1 MHKWVFAA
9 VVAVMLGL
17 APLAVQADEV
27 DMARI
32 TCKEFLNDK
41 EGMPAM
47 IMWIDG
53 YMSAKSNNTM
63 MTDAWIEKL
72 GVHLGTYCA
81 KNPGNTIMQAMEA
94 VPQ

>member
-9 VVAVMLGL
+9 VVAFMLGL
-17 APLAVQADEV
+17 APLAAQADEV
-27 DMARI
+27 DMAKI